1 MNRPYIFHIDFD
13 SYFVSAIRSLKP
25 HLKNKPVAIAK
36 KSEHAIAVSV
46 SYDLREKG
54 FKAGCSVNEILKKV
68 PNAYIEEPRFDLF
81 IYKSNSIFK
90 FLKKNYAKE
99 LEVGSIDECYL
110 EINTFVKTDTQA
122 LNLAKEI
129 QSVILNEFDIPIT
142 IGISKTKF
150 YAKMTTNLYKPNGI
164 GIANKENYKELF
176 FDLDISKFHGI
187 GKQLSKK
194 FYEIGIQTIGQL
206 YQLNKNDYKL
216 RSIFKTSGY
225 KYLDLLNYDLES
237 KVISTPPEPKGVGHD
252 ITFGYNETEFDI
264 YNHIKEQSIK
274 ISNKLNKIY
283 KLGKLIT
290 FGIRNKEDNWI
301 FKHKKLDKYT
311 SSEDKIYNES
321 IYLYKKYFINEK
333 IIGISIRISELINI
347 YENYENLSLFENKN
361 RSNTNTKIQ
370 NIINNVNLKLKKK
383 KLETLNEYNIK
394 RIKKNRTQSS
404 SIEIGVFKR

>member
-1 MNRPYIFHIDFD
+1 M
-13 SYFVSAIRSLKP
+13 
-25 HLKNKPVAIAK
+25 
-36 KSEHAIAVSV
+36 
-46 SYDLREKG
+46 
-54 FKAGCSVNEILKKV
+54 
-68 PNAYIEEPRFDLF
+68 
-81 IYKSNSIFK
+81 
-90 FLKKNYAKE
+90 
-99 LEVGSIDECYL
+99 
-110 EINTFVKTDTQA
+110 
-122 LNLAKEI
+122 
-129 QSVILNEFDIPIT
+129 
-142 IGISKTKF
+142 
-150 YAKMTTNLYKPNGI
+150 
-164 GIANKENYKELF
+164 
-176 FDLDISKFHGI
+176 
-187 GKQLSKK
+187 
-194 FYEIGIQTIGQL
+194 
-206 YQLNKNDYKL
+206 
-216 RSIFKTSGY
+216 
-225 KYLDLLNYDLES
+225 
-237 KVISTPPEPKGVGHD
+237 STPPEPKGVGRD

-347 YENYENLSLFENKN
+347 YENYENLNLFENKN